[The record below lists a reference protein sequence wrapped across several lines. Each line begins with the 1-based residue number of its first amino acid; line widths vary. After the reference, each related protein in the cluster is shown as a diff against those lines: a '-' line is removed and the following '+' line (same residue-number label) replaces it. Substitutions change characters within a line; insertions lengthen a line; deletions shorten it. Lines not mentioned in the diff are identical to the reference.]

1 MFGFHE
7 VFAQKTY
14 IYILPLI
21 LQALCKM
28 IFDNVIFK
36 SIPLNLVFLNLEEL
50 FFNYLEGLGLT
61 SA

>member
-1 MFGFHE
+1 MFMKFLH
-7 VFAQKTY
+7 KKHK
-14 IYILPLI
+14 YILPFI
-21 LQALCKM
+21 LQAFCKM

-36 SIPLNLVFLNLEEL
+36 AIPLNLVFLNLEEL